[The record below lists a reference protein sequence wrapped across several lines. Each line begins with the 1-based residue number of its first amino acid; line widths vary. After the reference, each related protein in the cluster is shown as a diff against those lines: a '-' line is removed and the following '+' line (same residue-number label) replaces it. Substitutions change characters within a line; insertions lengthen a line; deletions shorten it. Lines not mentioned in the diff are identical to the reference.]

1 MSASR
6 TFTRAV
12 STSLLVAVTVG
23 LAACSSSGGNGSPT
37 LSSIQVTPANDQI
50 PVGITQ
56 QFTAKGAY
64 SDGTT
69 GDLTAQ
75 VTWASATTAAASIS
89 PAGLATPGQPGS
101 TVISATLGA
110 VVGSTSLSVT
120 AATLKSITLA
130 PTNPSIAAGTTQ
142 QFAALGHF
150 SNGDAH
156 DVTQQAT
163 WTSGKPAAATI
174 GPSGLAA
181 GVAAGTT
188 TISASLS
195 GVTGTTILS
204 VTSSTLQSILVTPA
218 SPQVA
223 VGLTVPL
230 KATGTFSDG
239 TTQDLTGLATW
250 SSAST
255 AVATVAATG
264 IVSGVLAGTSTI
276 TATFSGVSGSTLVT
290 VGSSVLQ
297 SIVVTPAGQT
307 IPVNGTLQMTATGHF
322 SDSSTRDVTAQAS
335 WTANP
340 ATPVSVSITPAGLVT
355 GVAVGTPQ
363 VMATL
368 SGVSGT
374 TNLTVGAA
382 PAIPEPPPDV
392 ANYFQIMIDNR
403 ITSSVTPNFLVNA
416 NQMSLTS
423 PLIINPTFLTGGG
436 PNFSDWTA
444 PVFQILDST
453 TGTFATSVV
462 YPDDGYFTLDMLP
475 LDASGQY
482 RILKIPFLDP
492 SDKTRSLGGSGHLT
506 ITLGAEAQTS
516 IVQSADTKLYAFSL
530 PDWNPASTTAGGQ
543 QAWDYVEFNCATQ
556 AVNGTPVCVIN
567 TTNVDFFFLGIT
579 VMARQPGVPY
589 TSFGLD
595 VSVPNA
601 MASMLAAL
609 DALTGDYSS
618 GKINSSTS
626 GQFIRYLAPGHSFT
640 SAATALDAQ
649 ITASWNHYTQAT
661 LSYQVSGVQCT
672 ATNVSNVL
680 QFTAP
685 QAFSVA
691 MPTTLEAVSATGP
704 LDTGPLPPLVQNCV
718 KYIAAYLNRG
728 VFQDTSTWLT
738 TAAYYPAGGTWNQ
751 YAAILHANFIQN
763 LAYGFSYDDVPG
775 APQTNPSVGNATS
788 TTLVLSDH

>member
-6 TFTRAV
+6 TFTWAV
-12 STSLLVAVTVG
+12 STSFLVAVTVG

-50 PVGITQ
+50 AVGITQ

-69 GDLTAQ
+69 RDITAQ
-75 VTWASATTAAASIS
+75 VTWASATTAAVSIS
-89 PAGLATPGQPGS
+89 PAGLATSGQPGS
-101 TVISATLGA
+101 TNISATLGG

-120 AATLKSITLA
+120 AATLMSITLA
-130 PTNPSIAAGTTQ
+130 PTNPSIAATTTQ
-142 QFAALGHF
+142 QFTARAHF
-150 SNGDAH
+150 SDGDAH

-163 WTSGKPAAATI
+163 WTSGTLATGTI
-174 GPSGLAA
+174 GPSGLAT
-181 GVAAGTT
+181 GVDAGTT
-188 TISASLS
+188 TISASLT
-195 GVTGTTILS
+195 GVTGTTTLA
-204 VTSSTLQSILVTPA
+204 VTSKTLQSIQVTPA

-223 VGLTVPL
+223 VGLTVTL
-230 KATGTFSDG
+230 KATGSFSDS
-239 TTQDLTGLATW
+239 TTQDLTGQATW
-250 SSAST
+250 SSSST

-264 IVSGVLAGTSTI
+264 IVNGLVAGTSTI
-276 TATFSGVSGSTLVT
+276 TATFSGVSGSTLVA
-290 VGSSVLQ
+290 VDSSVLQ

-307 IPVNGTLQMTATGHF
+307 IPVSGTVQMTATGHF
-322 SDSSTRDVTAQAS
+322 SDSTTHDVTAQAS

-340 ATPVSVSITPAGLVT
+340 ASPVSVSITPAGLVT

-363 VMATL
+363 VVATL

-374 TNLTVGAA
+374 TNLTVGNA
-382 PAIPEPPPDV
+382 PEIPEPPPDV

-403 ITSSVTPNFLVNA
+403 ITSSVTPYFLVNA
-416 NQMSLTS
+416 NQMSLTN
-423 PLIINPTFLTGGG
+423 PLIINPTFLSGGG

-453 TGTFATSVV
+453 TGKFATEVA

-492 SDKTRSLGGSGHLT
+492 NDPTRSLGGSGHLT
-506 ITLGAEAQTS
+506 ITLGAKAQTG
-516 IVQSADTKLYAFSL
+516 IVQSADTLLYAFSL
-530 PDWNPASTTAGGQ
+530 PDWNPLSTTAGGQ
-543 QAWDYVEFNCATQ
+543 QPWDYVEFNCATP
-556 AVNGTPVCVIN
+556 AANGTPVCVIN
-567 TTNVDFFFLGIT
+567 ATNVDFFFLGIT

-595 VSVPNA
+595 VSVPSA

-609 DALTGDYSS
+609 DALPSDYTN
-618 GKINSSTS
+618 GKTNSSTS

-649 ITASWNHYTQAT
+649 IASSWNHYAQTPLQ
-661 LSYQVSGVQCT
+661 YVVSGVTCT
-672 ATNVSNVL
+672 ATNVNNVL

-691 MPTTLEAVSATGP
+691 MPTTLEAVAATGP

-718 KYIAAYLNRG
+718 KYIPAYLNRG
-728 VFQDTSTWLT
+728 VFQDTSTWY
-738 TAAYYPAGGTWNQ
+738 TASAYYPAGGNWNQ
-751 YAAILHANFIQN
+751 YAAVLHAGFIQN

-788 TTLVLSDH
+788 STLVLSDH